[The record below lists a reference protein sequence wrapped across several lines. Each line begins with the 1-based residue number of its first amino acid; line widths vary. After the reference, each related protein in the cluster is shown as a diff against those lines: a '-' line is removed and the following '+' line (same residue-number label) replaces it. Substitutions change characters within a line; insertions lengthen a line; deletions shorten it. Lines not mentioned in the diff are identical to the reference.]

1 MTFASTF
8 TRLPDLRFSRPAL
21 LRSGL
26 RSGLRLGPGSGQR
39 SGLILGFGLMLL
51 LAFSVIAQIE
61 GDRGIA
67 PVATTHDIQV
77 SGVEVETTGKTPQE
91 AREAG
96 WVEAKKKAWAKLGG
110 PAMSEAQIDG
120 LVAAIVIEH
129 EQIGP
134 HRYIASLGVV
144 FDRGKASQ
152 YVGAGEGAQVS
163 HSAPMLTIPVL
174 WSGGVAQVYEVRG
187 PWQAAWARFNPA
199 SSGIDYIRPSGAG
212 GDSLLITAGQIS
224 RRSRSWWSTVLSQF
238 QASDVVIP
246 EARLDRQWPG
256 GPVHGTFTARYGPD
270 SVMIGSFT
278 LDAKDEA
285 GVPAMLDLA
294 VRRIDT
300 MFNAALAQGML
311 HPDPTLRATQQID
324 PQLAAII
331 AAAAK
336 KEGETAP
343 DASASNGPG
352 IEPLPGTNPSPLP
365 SPSPTAEAR
374 VISITV
380 QFASP
385 DARAVDSAMA
395 SVRSVS
401 GVRGASTTSLA
412 MGGTSVMRVSFAG
425 SLDDL
430 RDALRSRG
438 WSVSSGGGALS
449 IHR

>member
-8 TRLPDLRFSRPAL
+8 NRLPDLRFSRATMLGFAAGAAL
-21 LRSGL
+21 LVAVG
-26 RSGLRLGPGSGQR
+26 
-39 SGLILGFGLMLL
+39 
-51 LAFSVIAQIE
+51 VVAQIE

-67 PVATTHDIQV
+67 PVAISHDIQV
-77 SGVEVETTGKTPQE
+77 PGIEVETTGKTPQV

-96 WVEAKKKAWAKLGG
+96 WVDAKKKAWAKLAG
-110 PAMSEAQIDG
+110 PAMSDSQLDG
-120 LVAAIVIEH
+120 LVASIVIEH

-134 HRYIASLGVV
+134 HRYIARLNVV
-144 FDRGKASQ
+144 FDRSR
-152 YVGAGEGAQVS
+152 AGQFIGGGDGAQAS

-187 PWQAAWARFNPA
+187 LWQAAWARFNPA
-199 SSGIDYIRPSGAG
+199 SSGIDYVRPSGSG
-212 GDSLLITAGQIS
+212 GDSLLITAGQVT
-224 RRSRSWWSTVLSQF
+224 RRSRIWWGTALDQF

-256 GPVHGTFTARYGPD
+256 GPVHGTFVARYGPD
-270 SVMIGSFT
+270 NVMLGKFE
-278 LDAKDEA
+278 LDSKNEA
-285 GVPAMLDLA
+285 GVPAMLDQA
-294 VRRIDT
+294 VLRIDALY
-300 MFNAALAQGML
+300 NQALAQGLL

-336 KEGETAP
+336 KEADTNPAA
-343 DASASNGPG
+343 DASAVPG
-352 IEPLPGTNPSPLP
+352 IEPLPGTAPVP
-365 SPSPTAEAR
+365 SPSPTAETK
-374 VISITV
+374 ISAITV

-385 DARAVDSAMA
+385 DAKAVDSAMA
-395 SVRSVS
+395 SVRSVP

-438 WSVSSGGGALS
+438 WTVSVGSGALS
-449 IHR
+449 IRR